1 MNKNINNYISSLESI
16 KIVPENKVCKLFING
31 KPFLTHS
38 KNQVQIPN
46 SIFKKE
52 LENELLSY
60 KKNKTH
66 NLLVLSL
73 LIKLADNKKINSEEL
88 INDFLNYLETDLLF
102 YYVTTPTNLAKVQR
116 ENWGKMIQAFDDIF
130 KTSWETTSE
139 IQSLKQDQKNIT
151 IIRNYLNK
159 KQPIDVFVM
168 HSILK
173 KTGSSILTILS
184 TLKLFNHN
192 QIWEAAY
199 LEELWYNKFQYN
211 DTLRSIELQEKK
223 VELDVYLRL
232 LDSLS

>member
-1 MNKNINNYISSLESI
+1 MNKNINDYISSLESI
-16 KIVPENKVCKLFING
+16 KIIAENKVYKLFING

-73 LIKLADNKKINSEEL
+73 LIKLADNKKINSKEL

-102 YYVTTPTNLAKVQR
+102 YYVTTPANLAIVQR

-139 IQSLKQDQKNIT
+139 IQSLKQDKKNIT

-159 KQPIDVFVM
+159 KQPIDIFVM

-192 QIWEAAY
+192 QIWEATY

-211 DTLRSIELQEKK
+211 DTSRSIELQEKK

-232 LDSLS
+232 LDSL

>member
-16 KIVPENKVCKLFING
+16 KIIAENKVYKLFING

-73 LIKLADNKKINSEEL
+73 LIKLADNKKINSEGL

-102 YYVTTPTNLAKVQR
+102 YYVTTPANLAKVQR

-139 IQSLKQDQKNIT
+139 IQSLKQDKKNIT

-159 KQPIDVFVM
+159 KQPIHIFVM

-173 KTGSSILTILS
+173 KTG
-184 TLKLFNHN
+184 
-192 QIWEAAY
+192 
-199 LEELWYNKFQYN
+199 
-211 DTLRSIELQEKK
+211 
-223 VELDVYLRL
+223 
-232 LDSLS
+232 

>member
-1 MNKNINNYISSLESI
+1 MNKNINDYISSLESI
-16 KIVPENKVCKLFING
+16 KIIAENKVYKLFING

-73 LIKLADNKKINSEEL
+73 LIKLADNKKINSKEL

-102 YYVTTPTNLAKVQR
+102 YYVTTPANLAKVQR

-139 IQSLKQDQKNIT
+139 IQSLKQDKKNIT

-159 KQPIDVFVM
+159 KQPIDIFVM

-192 QIWEAAY
+192 QIWEATY

-211 DTLRSIELQEKK
+211 DTSRSIELQEKK
-223 VELDVYLRL
+223 VELDVCLRL
-232 LDSLS
+232 LDSL

>member
-16 KIVPENKVCKLFING
+16 KIVAENKVYKLFING
-31 KPFLTHS
+31 KPFLTNS

-88 INDFLNYLETDLLF
+88 INEFLNYLETDLLF
-102 YYVTTPTNLAKVQR
+102 YYVTTPANLAKVQR
-116 ENWGKMIQAFDDIF
+116 ENWGRMIQAFDDIF

-139 IQSLKQDQKNIT
+139 IQPLKQDKKNIT

-159 KQPIDVFVM
+159 KQPIDIFVM

-192 QIWEAAY
+192 QIWEATY

-211 DTLRSIELQEKK
+211 DTSRSIELQEKK
-223 VELDVYLRL
+223 VELNVYLRL
-232 LDSLS
+232 LDSL